1 MRVLDAVRRHDGLIR
16 DANRIRNLI
25 RTVSVGNAEFGMR
38 ALFGYA
44 GERKFTPLGTSPK
57 NDLIEALE
65 HMEEEA
71 RAEAA
76 RVIAPYREGD
86 EL

>member
-1 MRVLDAVRRHDGLIR
+1 MRVLDAVRRHDGMIR

-25 RTVSVGNAEFGMR
+25 RTVSAGRAEFGMR
-38 ALFGYA
+38 DVY
-44 GERKFTPLGTSPK
+44 GEQRECTFTPLGTSYK
-57 NDLIEALE
+57 NDLIEALQ

-76 RVIAPYREGD
+76 RVIEPYREGD

>member
-1 MRVLDAVRRHDGLIR
+1 MRDV
-16 DANRIRNLI
+16 
-25 RTVSVGNAEFGMR
+25 
-38 ALFGYA
+38 Y
-44 GERKFTPLGTSPK
+44 GEQRECTFTPLGTSYK
-57 NDLIEALE
+57 NDLIEALQ

-76 RVIAPYREGD
+76 RVIEPYREGD

>member
-1 MRVLDAVRRHDGLIR
+1 MRVLDAVHRHDGLIR

-25 RTVSVGNAEFGMR
+25 RTVSAGQAEFGMR
-38 ALFGYA
+38 DMYGQQR
-44 GERKFTPLGTSPK
+44 ERTFTPLGTSHK

-76 RVIAPYREGD
+76 RVIAPYREGN